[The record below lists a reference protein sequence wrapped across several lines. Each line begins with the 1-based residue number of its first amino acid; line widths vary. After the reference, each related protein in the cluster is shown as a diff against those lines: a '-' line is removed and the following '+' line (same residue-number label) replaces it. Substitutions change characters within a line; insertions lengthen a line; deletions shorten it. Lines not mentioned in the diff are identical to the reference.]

1 MERPYLLRGQ
11 TLGPQDPVARQRSLL
26 VTLGHCSWWSNPA
39 GDARLLGK
47 CPNPKLQAGQALGEA
62 VGEAQRPWERPYPL
76 VMASLVQAALSPHK
90 KAPKPA
96 ICCVAFRSQFCH
108 LLAVWP

>member
-1 MERPYLLRGQ
+1 MGRPYLLRGQ
-11 TLGPQDPVARQRSLL
+11 ILGPQDPVVRQRSLL
-26 VTLGHCSWWSNPA
+26 VTLGHCLWWSNPA

-47 CPNPKLQAGQALGEA
+47 CPNPKLQAGQDLTWDS
-62 VGEAQRPWERPYPL
+62 RPR
-76 VMASLVQAALSPHK
+76 SRGRGQTLSPHK

-96 ICCVAFRSQFCH
+96 ICRVAFQSQFCH